1 MSTIADLQA
10 WYQSQCNEAWEHHYG
25 IKIDTCDNPGWWVK
39 IDLRDTPLQGKSFEA
54 ISVNVNSEGHQTAD
68 KWLECKVVDL
78 VWEGAGDP
86 TRLEE
91 ILRLFLDWAKDSA
104 R

>member
-1 MSTIADLQA
+1 MSTISQLQA
-10 WYQSQCNEAWEHHYG
+10 WYQSQCNEVWEHRYG

-39 IDLRDTPLQGKSFEA
+39 IDLCDTLLAAKPYE
-54 ISVNVNSEGHQTAD
+54 SVSLNVDSDGHQTAES
-68 KWLECKVVDL
+68 WLDCKVTEL

-91 ILRLFLDWAKDSA
+91 ILRHFLDWANEAS
-104 R
+104 